1 MADAPDAVMEEAAAP
16 SPVPPAA
23 APPSV
28 RLLFIVDIT
37 GSMSAELE
45 ACKGAMKGM
54 VHLLTDN
61 HAAGQLSFAVIT
73 FTESESGCYTSLF
86 ESTSAEAA
94 QDYMNGIKL
103 CRPPEE
109 PGVTADGDDG
119 PENHNALAHSGVA
132 PPA

>member
-1 MADAPDAVMEEAAAP
+1 
-16 SPVPPAA
+16 
-23 APPSV
+23 
-28 RLLFIVDIT
+28 
-37 GSMSAELE
+37 MSAELE

-109 PGVTADGDDG
+109 PGVTADGASFHTTMCARI
-119 PENHNALAHSGVA
+119 PEACRLIPSAACAHVALQVVFHQPSFRCRE
-132 PPA
+132 PPSKAWVC